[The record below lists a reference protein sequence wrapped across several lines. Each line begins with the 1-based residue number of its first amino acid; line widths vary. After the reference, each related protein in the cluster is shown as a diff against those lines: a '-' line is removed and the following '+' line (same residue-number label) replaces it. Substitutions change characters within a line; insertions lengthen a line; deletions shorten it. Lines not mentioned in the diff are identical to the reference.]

1 MDEVKEIDWITIS
14 IKIIISINKFKS
26 SSLISKLDK
35 FIIIFLSSNYITLF
49 NSEWACVLNKLI
61 HNFCYIILKHIIRL
75 KYTVIVYIIN
85 WFYLYI
91 CFRIS
96 NLMCWSDHK
105 NHPNEH
111 TKLYSLAID
120 NTLTLGIFLAH
131 MDIRFCSCINAR
143 IYRERSLERMCF

>member
-1 MDEVKEIDWITIS
+1 MYEVKEIDWITIS

-35 FIIIFLSSNYITLF
+35 FIIVFLSFNYITLF
-49 NSEWACVLNKLI
+49 NSEWACVLNKQI
-61 HNFCYIILKHIIRL
+61 YNFCHINYKTIRS
-75 KYTVIVYIIN
+75 KYTMIVYVIN
-85 WFYLYI
+85 WFYIYI
-91 CFRIS
+91 RFRIS

-120 NTLTLGIFLAH
+120 NTLTLGILL
-131 MDIRFCSCINAR
+131 AR
-143 IYRERSLERMCF
+143 IWT